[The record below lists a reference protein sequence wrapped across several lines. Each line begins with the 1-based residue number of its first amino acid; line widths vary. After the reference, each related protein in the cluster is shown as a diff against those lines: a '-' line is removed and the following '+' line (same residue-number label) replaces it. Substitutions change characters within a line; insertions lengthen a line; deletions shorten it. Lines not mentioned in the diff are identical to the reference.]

1 MRHSEKKGGRFLGS
15 QKLSQTVSFREHARV
30 PPDAHRAQGHETHWT
45 GRQKGG
51 SRGLSICLIF
61 SNRLT
66 RLRPS
71 RIRRKRRIIPL
82 PSSLSSYQA
91 PCAPTRKAHETHRE
105 EKERFSEE
113 RKISQTVSFREHA
126 RVPPD
131 AHHANRHETFWT
143 GRQKGEPEGLSNRL
157 IFSNRLTRLKPS
169 HVPRKRRVG
178 TLPSS
183 LRRRPTPSP
192 VVGEGWGEDARP
204 PHEAK
209 PPTRTRR
216 IRGHTRTTCYNPQYT
231 LRNGDPRP

>member
-15 QKLSQTVSFREHARV
+15 RKLSQTVSFREYARV

-183 LRRRPTPSP
+183 LRRISTPSP

-231 LRNGDPRP
+231 LRNEVPRP

>member
-1 MRHSEKKGGRFLGS
+1 MREFRPMPTAPKAMRHIGQGDKRGDQEAS
-15 QKLSQTVSFREHARV
+15 QSVSFSQTVSLV
-30 PPDAHRAQGHETHWT
+30 SD
-45 GRQKGG
+45 
-51 SRGLSICLIF
+51 
-61 SNRLT
+61 RLAFAENGESSPYP
-66 RLRPS
+66 RHS
-71 RIRRKRRIIPL
+71 QVIKRRAPRRAKRMRHIEKKRSVFL
-82 PSSLSSYQA
+82 RSEKSLKPSHSANMREFRPMPTTPTAMRHFGQA
-91 PCAPTRKAHETHRE
+91 DK
-105 EKERFSEE
+105 
-113 RKISQTVSFREHA
+113 
-126 RVPPD
+126 
-131 AHHANRHETFWT
+131 
-143 GRQKGEPEGLSNRL
+143 KGEPEGLSNRL

-183 LRRRPTPSP
+183 LRRISTPSP

>member
-1 MRHSEKKGGRFLGS
+1 MGS
-15 QKLSQTVSFREHARV
+15 RKLSQTVSFREHARV
-30 PPDAHRAQGHETHWT
+30 PPDAHRAKRHETHWRSRQE
-45 GRQKGG
+45 GRWE
-51 SRGLSICLIF
+51 GLSNRLIF

-131 AHHANRHETFWT
+131 AHHANRHETHWRSRQE
-143 GRQKGEPEGLSNRL
+143 GRCRKASQTVSFSQIVSLV
-157 IFSNRLTRLKPS
+157 SNRLTSPENGEWT
-169 HVPRKRRVG
+169 HP
-178 TLPSS
+178 PSS
-183 LRRRPTPSP
+183 LRRISTPSP